1 MYRAIVARR
10 VRTAWDHVGRGDYD
24 YVLDQLEPA
33 FTHSFA
39 GEHALGG
46 ERASRDA
53 QRAWFERLFRLL
65 PGVTFS
71 VEDIL
76 VRGWPWRTRAVALI
90 RVRAAVAD
98 QPYENEVAQTIELRW
113 GRITRIHNLEDT
125 QKLAAALER
134 LANTGLEEARAEPI
148 TGASV
153 ASAAPIN
160 VEAGRK
166 RTTAP
171 TATSAYQV
179 SPSPAQP
186 TPAGSRTSRPRRP
199 PTTT

>member
-10 VRTAWDHVGRGDYD
+10 VRSAWEHLARGDYD
-24 YVLDQLEPA
+24 YVLHQFAPR

-46 ERASRDA
+46 ERSDRDA

-65 PGVTFS
+65 PGIEFQL
-71 VEDIL
+71 EDVL

-90 RVRAAVAD
+90 RVRASVD
-98 QPYENEVAQTIELRW
+98 GRRYENEVAQTIDLRW

-134 LANTGLEEARAEPI
+134 LAESGLAEALSEPVTGRELSAR
-148 TGASV
+148 V
-153 ASAAPIN
+153 
-160 VEAGRK
+160 
-166 RTTAP
+166 
-171 TATSAYQV
+171 
-179 SPSPAQP
+179 
-186 TPAGSRTSRPRRP
+186 
-199 PTTT
+199 

>member
-10 VRTAWDHVGRGDYD
+10 IQSAWEHLARGDSD
-24 YVLDQLEPA
+24 YVLDQFAPV

-53 QRAWFERLFRLL
+53 QRAWFARLFRLL
-65 PGVTFS
+65 PGVQLTL
-71 VEDIL
+71 EDVL

-90 RVRAAVAD
+90 SVRAPVAGTA
-98 QPYENEVAQTIELRW
+98 YENEVAQTIDLRW

-134 LANTGLEEARAEPI
+134 LAATGIDEARAEPI
-148 TGASV
+148 SDR
-153 ASAAPIN
+153 S
-160 VEAGRK
+160 RL
-166 RTTAP
+166 
-171 TATSAYQV
+171 
-179 SPSPAQP
+179 SPAV
-186 TPAGSRTSRPRRP
+186 PAEV
-199 PTTT
+199 